1 MPAHIFI
8 ATSLDGFIAR
18 PDGDIDWLT
27 PTPEMAELSQGEDY
41 GYDAFLSSIDALV
54 MGRHSFEKVLTFDAW
69 PYGDKPVFVLSSKP
83 IRIDPKLAGSV
94 SQLGGNPQDICE
106 ELARRGFRELY
117 VDGGKTAQRFLAAG
131 MVDRIII
138 TRVPIV
144 LGAGIPL
151 FGATPSDLR
160 LTHVRTQAFPSGMV
174 QSEYRMQ
181 R

>member
-41 GYDAFLSSIDALV
+41 GYDAFMASIDALV
-54 MGRHSFEKVLTFDAW
+54 MGRHSFEKVLTFDVW
-69 PYGDKPVFVLSSKP
+69 PYGDKPVVVLSSKS
-83 IRIDPKLAGSV
+83 IRINPNLAGSV
-94 SQLGGNPQDICE
+94 SHLSGEPKYICD
-106 ELARRGFRELY
+106 ELAHRGLRELY
-117 VDGGKTAQRFLAAG
+117 VDGGNTAQRFLAAG
-131 MVDRIII
+131 VVDRVII
-138 TRVPIV
+138 TRVPVV

-151 FGATPSDLR
+151 FGKTPSDLR
-160 LTHVRTQAFPSGMV
+160 LLHMRTQAFVNGMV
-174 QSEYRMQ
+174 QSEYRVP